1 MPTQSKRGNLAIDMV
16 VDVVWV
22 TSFFLLFSHILGDFY
37 LCRKLSK

>member
-22 TSFFLLFSHILGDFY
+22 TSFFLLFFSYTRRL
-37 LCRKLSK
+37 LLMS